1 MKKSSRLF
9 AMIAFMAVLLSSC
22 QGDLEMLT
30 IINEDG
36 SCMREIIVAADR
48 SLLTTGKYDND
59 DLRVARIEDGWELY
73 WGYNGDSS
81 RFPIPMSAEKFD
93 SISREVGPSRAVKDT
108 VCVYARKEYASVED
122 MCAGSPMFF
131 ADEQAG
137 IDGSLDKEFRWFYT
151 DYVFK
156 EKFTSVA
163 DYFKVPVTDF
173 MSEEEALYWFSGT
186 PDLYAGKPIWR
197 YYEMLGDLKEKAD
210 RWVFANMYY
219 NMLSGIADRYDMVV
233 DPPVSKDE
241 FIAQLGD
248 VAKQLASYDTYKLEY
263 TTARSIVSSHFGSD
277 AYSPFINEDKRNE
290 YSNEDERNEYSEL
303 FANSFGYLFL
313 FYYDE
318 SIVMPGRVI
327 DAGGGIYKD
336 GVVAFKVDAGRFL
349 LKDYEIRVVS
359 RVVNVWAFIVTAVLA
374 SVLCAVVI
382 YRRRVFRR

>member
-1 MKKSSRLF
+1 MKKSSKLF
-9 AMIAFMAVLLSSC
+9 VMIAFMAALLSSC
-22 QGDLEMLT
+22 QGDIEMLT
-30 IINEDG
+30 IVNEDG

-59 DLRVARIEDGWELY
+59 DPHVARIEDGWELY
-73 WGYNGDSS
+73 WGYKGDSS
-81 RFPIPMSAEKFD
+81 RFPIPMSVEKYD

-108 VCVYARKEYASVED
+108 ICVYARKEYASVED

-131 ADEQAG
+131 VDEQAG
-137 IDGSLDKEFRWFYT
+137 AEGSLDKEFRWFYT
-151 DYVFK
+151 DYVFT
-156 EKFTSVA
+156 EKFSSVA

-186 PDLYAGKPIWR
+186 PDLYAGKPTWR
-197 YYEMLGDLKEKAD
+197 YYELLEDLKEKAD

-219 NMLSGIADRYDMVV
+219 KLLSGIADRYDMVV

-248 VAKQLASYDTYKLEY
+248 VVKQIASYDTYKMEY
-263 TTARSIVSSHFGSD
+263 STARSIVSSHFGSD
-277 AYSPFINEDKRNE
+277 AYSPFI
-290 YSNEDERNEYSEL
+290 YDEWKKEGLFEEL
-303 FANSFGYLFL
+303 DNYFGYLFL

-327 DAGGGIYKD
+327 DDGGGIYKD
-336 GVVAFKVDAGRFL
+336 GVVTFKVDAGRFL

-359 RVVNVWAFIVTAVLA
+359 RIVNVWAFIVTAVLA
-374 SVLCAVVI
+374 SALCVAVI
-382 YRRRVFRR
+382 YRRR

>member
-9 AMIAFMAVLLSSC
+9 VMIAFMAALLSSC
-22 QGDLEMLT
+22 QGDIEMLT
-30 IINEDG
+30 IVNEDG
-36 SCMREIIVAADR
+36 SCMREIVVAADR

-59 DLRVARIEDGWELY
+59 DPRVARIEDGWELY
-73 WGYNGDSS
+73 WGYKGDST

-131 ADEQAG
+131 VDEQTG
-137 IDGSLDKEFRWFYT
+137 VEGSLDKEFRWFYT
-151 DYVFK
+151 DYVFT
-156 EKFTSVA
+156 EKFSSVA

-197 YYEMLGDLKEKAD
+197 YYVMLEDLKEKAD

-219 NMLSGIADRYDMVV
+219 NILSGIADRYDMVV

-241 FIAQLGD
+241 FIAQLRD
-248 VAKQLASYDTYKLEY
+248 VVKQLASYDTYKLEY
-263 TTARSIVSSHFGSD
+263 STARSIVSSHFGSD
-277 AYSPFINEDKRNE
+277 AYSPFINEEEWKKYDI
-290 YSNEDERNEYSEL
+290 SSATPFD
-303 FANSFGYLFL
+303 YLFL

-349 LKDYEIRVVS
+349 LKDYEIKVVS
-359 RVVNVWAFIVTAVLA
+359 RVVNVWAFIVTAALA
-374 SVLCAVVI
+374 AALCVAVI
-382 YRRRVFRR
+382 YRRR